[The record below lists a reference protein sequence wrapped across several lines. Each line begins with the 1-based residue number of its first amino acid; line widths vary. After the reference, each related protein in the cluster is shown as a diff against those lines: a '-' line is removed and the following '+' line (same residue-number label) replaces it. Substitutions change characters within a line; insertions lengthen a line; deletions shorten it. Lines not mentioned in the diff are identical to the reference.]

1 MKNIRIATVALFIM
15 SVLFFPSITVSAA
28 SLGETVSQNTVKEL
42 QAIDY
47 ENNDTIGSLLSPSRY
62 SMSEKLNKKTEIA
75 KREGKN
81 PGDIS
86 DEQAIKELNQDN
98 VKVMSFEESFA
109 KVQAEIAEIIQR
121 IVDSTSGSESKGAD
135 FYTNKIQQNK
145 EKLLLGLTYIERLYD
160 FDMGDHNM
168 KDVLLYE
175 SKPYLYGQIEDVL
188 DWLIYIGGR
197 GGDTLKISNNP
208 NVFGYGKM
216 FWPVTSSGTLDAFL
230 EEYRQKWIKDTSMD
244 EWFLQESPAYILEK
258 LSDWDSK
265 DMGLY
270 KRLYDDTTSRAY
282 ILPLLTV
289 SEDSI
294 YMIANS
300 ATITYGIVDC
310 YIDRNL
316 KETDP
321 TRYGELREKF
331 QQQLEKAAEQQK
343 AFIDVWYRIATPEKK
358 NLLSSNRI
366 VLDSLRIDPDTT
378 VQWSDKFGKN
388 ASLGVR
394 EFFTPLNLYG
404 TYMFADGVAE
414 GTRIRYYVSRA
425 LTERG
430 FATYAHEL
438 THMLVS
444 DLMLNGYGSR
454 DGMLAEVYTRGM
466 FEPYEL
472 NDPPVFNLNL
482 IYDRL
487 AVSDRYH
494 NGQPER
500 FEDVTDLQNYMS
512 GIMDVIYTLDYA
524 EANIMFT
531 KSAEEKMKWFH
542 KLEQV
547 EDPNNRTNQGEEGS
561 KHNLDSVRQL
571 TLDEANRLNT
581 IDDLIRDSIIVS
593 RYEVN
598 GTETTGTMARNGYYV
613 VPLFSAN
620 YAGVQND
627 YGVSGDVMIRR
638 QAFELLAEYGYYDG
652 MVPYIS
658 NQYKESAKSDQ
669 TILSDRYIL
678 KKIFGNTYETMADF
692 KKAMFERRIEKINEL
707 KPVTIMWK
715 DQSVT
720 INNFEEL
727 RLLMKEAIESDLI
740 KVNLMPGGH
749 NNIRA
754 QATEVERLKQE
765 IFKAYL
771 FKTEDFKGSIYGV
784 ESKPIDPPETEIK
797 PGEPGD
803 KEEPEKPGE
812 PGQPEEP
819 EQPGEPGQPE
829 EPEQP
834 EQPGEPEEPEEPE
847 QPGEPEEPEQ
857 PGEPGEP
864 EEPEQPEQPG
874 QPEEPEEP
882 EQPEQPEEPEQPGDT
897 QQPEQPE
904 EPEEPEEPGDTQQ
917 PEQPEEPEQP
927 EQPGNT
933 QQPGKP
939 ETGKP
944 DVGIDKPGIGNIE
957 KNKNSKL
964 LLCKVSSAKT
974 SNTIRWNRVKSA
986 DGYEIYGA
994 KSNGKYKRLRTVRK
1008 KSVKWTHKKLKKGK
1022 QYKYYVKAYKKVGK
1036 KRVALT
1042 KSLSV
1047 YSTTKGG
1054 KYGNPSK
1061 IGIKKT
1067 RVNVKPGKKVQL
1079 RVKVTGK
1086 KINKARK
1093 KVRYASS
1100 NPSIATVS
1108 KKGVITG
1115 KKRGTCTIYC
1125 IAQNGLYKKVT
1136 VNVSKK

>member
-1 MKNIRIATVALFIM
+1 MCRRFFTLGGMRMKNIRITIAALFIM
-15 SVLFFPSITVSAA
+15 TVLFFPSITVSAA
-28 SLGETVSQNTVKEL
+28 SLGETVSQNTAKEL
-42 QAIDY
+42 RDIDY
-47 ENNDTIGSLLSPSRY
+47 ENNETIGSLLAPSRY
-62 SMSEKLNKKTEIA
+62 SLSDKLNKKTEIA
-75 KREGKN
+75 KREGKS
-81 PGDIS
+81 PADIS

-109 KVQAEIAEIIQR
+109 EVQAEIAEIIQR
-121 IVDSTSGSESKGAD
+121 IVDSTPSAENKGAA

-160 FDMGDHNM
+160 FNMGNHNL
-168 KDVLLYE
+168 KDALLYE
-175 SKPYLYGQIEDVL
+175 SEPYMYGQIEDAF
-188 DWLIYIGGR
+188 DWLIYIGGK
-197 GGDTLKISNNP
+197 GGDTLKISNNA
-208 NVFGYGKM
+208 NVFGYNKI
-216 FWPVTSSGTLDAFL
+216 FWPVTDSATLDAFL
-230 EEYRQKWIKDTSMD
+230 EEYRQKWINDISMD
-244 EWFLQESPAYILEK
+244 EWFLQESPAYIVEK

-265 DMGLY
+265 DTGLY
-270 KRLYDDTTSRAY
+270 ERLYGDATSRAY

-294 YMIANS
+294 YVIANS

-316 KETDP
+316 RETDP
-321 TRYGELREKF
+321 TRYGTLREEF
-331 QQQLEKAAEQQK
+331 RQQLEKAAKQQK
-343 AFIDVWYRIATPEKK
+343 AFIDVWYRIAMPEKK
-358 NLLSSNRI
+358 NLLSSNRV
-366 VLDSLRIDPDTT
+366 VLDSLRIDPDTI

-394 EFFTPLNLYG
+394 EFFTPLDLYG
-404 TYMFADGVAE
+404 AYMFADGVAE
-414 GTRIRYYVSRA
+414 GTRIRYYVSKA

-487 AVSDRYH
+487 SVSDRYH
-494 NGQPER
+494 NALPER

-524 EANIMFT
+524 EADIMFT
-531 KSAEEKMKWFH
+531 KSTEEKMKWFH

-561 KHNLDSVRQL
+561 KHNLDSVREL
-571 TLDEANRLNT
+571 TVDEANKLNT

-598 GTETTGTMARNGYYV
+598 GTKTTGTMPRNGYYV

-627 YGVSGDVMIRR
+627 NGVSGDVMIRR
-638 QAFELLAEYGYYDG
+638 QAFELLAEYGYYEG

-658 NQYKESAKSDQ
+658 NQYKESAKSEQ

-678 KKIFGNTYETMADF
+678 EKVFGDTYETMADF
-692 KKAMFERRIEKINEL
+692 KKAMFQRRIEKVNEL
-707 KPVTIMWK
+707 KPVTIIWK
-715 DQSVT
+715 DQHVT
-720 INNFEEL
+720 IKNFEEL
-727 RLLMKEAIESDLI
+727 HLLMKEAIESDLI
-740 KVNLMPGGH
+740 KVNVLPGGY

-771 FKTEDFKGSIYGV
+771 IQTEDFSKSIYGV
-784 ESKPIDPPETEIK
+784 ESEPIDPPGSEVE
-797 PGEPGD
+797 PGEPEQPENPGEIE
-803 KEEPEKPGE
+803 KPEEPEQPENPGE
-812 PGQPEEP
+812 IEKPEEPEQPENPGEIEKPEEPEQPENPGEIEKPEEPENPENPGEMEKPEEPEQPENPEEP
-819 EQPGEPGQPE
+819 EQPGN
-829 EPEQP
+829 
-834 EQPGEPEEPEEPE
+834 
-847 QPGEPEEPEQ
+847 
-857 PGEPGEP
+857 
-864 EEPEQPEQPG
+864 
-874 QPEEPEEP
+874 
-882 EQPEQPEEPEQPGDT
+882 PGDT
-897 QQPEQPE
+897 QQP
-904 EPEEPEEPGDTQQ
+904 
-917 PEQPEEPEQP
+917 
-927 EQPGNT
+927 
-933 QQPGKP
+933 
-939 ETGKP
+939 GKP
-944 DVGIDKPGIGNIE
+944 DSGTIKPNSGIVE
-957 KNKNSKL
+957 KNKSPKL
-964 LLCKVSSAKT
+964 LLCKVSSAKN
-974 SNTIRWNRVKSA
+974 SSRIRWNRVKSA

-994 KSNGKYKRLRTVRK
+994 KSNGKYKRLRILNK
-1008 KSVKWTHKKLKKGK
+1008 KSLKWTHKKLKKGK
-1022 QYKYYVKAYKKVGK
+1022 QYKYYVKAYKKVGR
-1036 KRVALT
+1036 KRVTIA

-1067 RVNVKPGKKVQL
+1067 RVNVKPGKKVRL
-1079 RVKVTGK
+1079 SVKVTGK
-1086 KINKARK
+1086 NISKAGKR
-1093 KVRYASS
+1093 VRYVSS
-1100 NPSIATVS
+1100 NSSIAAVS
-1108 KKGVITG
+1108 KKGVIIG
-1115 KKRGTCTIYC
+1115 KKRGSCTIYC
-1125 IAQNGLYKKVT
+1125 VAQNGLYKKVK
-1136 VNVSKK
+1136 VNVTKK